1 MPDDRREGRDLGND
15 ASSKTLAEIVLQ
27 TINSIVLVANGK
39 GEILYAS
46 PSVKTIL
53 GYEPEELL
61 GMKYWDTPCTDPE
74 RRKEHFHKIAA
85 AARGEEPVPDAPYAI
100 QMLTREG
107 EERWILWRDAR
118 ASGDLL
124 VGAGQDITEL
134 RRTQEELKRREEE
147 IGAIFERANDGM
159 AVVDQDLRYVDVNP
173 AACEMFG
180 LRKAEIVGKEVGAI
194 TSSKI
199 GMERLRRQMER
210 TGEAL
215 EEVEY
220 QHADGPKRKLE
231 CRITANIRPG
241 FHLVIVRDITVRK
254 LLEQQLAESQRLE
267 AVGRLAGGVAHEF
280 NNMLTAITGYAELI
294 VKNSAPEER
303 IHKYSQ
309 GIVSAADRAAQTTQ
323 QLLAFSRRQVIQPKI
338 VAVNEV
344 IRETAQLLQRMVGE
358 EIQVILR
365 LNESCG
371 PVHLDPSQLSQM
383 LVNLGLNARDSM
395 TRGGKLIIET
405 NPARLDHAYVTKHVL
420 VKPGPYVL
428 LSVSDTGI
436 GIEPELQAHIFEPF
450 FTTREQAEGG
460 GLGLATVYGIVRQN
474 EGHIWVYSEPG
485 AGTTFKVYLPTSKE
499 SVAARSTF
507 SKRGNPSAVLVIE
520 DDGATRQLI
529 VNSLREQ
536 GYTVL
541 QAADGGEALAVCE
554 GFHGDLDLVITDLG
568 APAMSGEDLRAYF
581 VVKHPRAKLLH
592 MSGYSGEKLKAT
604 RELPPDVEFLQ
615 KPFTVAELIERVGQA
630 LAER

>member
-1 MPDDRREGRDLGND
+1 
-15 ASSKTLAEIVLQ
+15 V
-27 TINSIVLVANGK
+27 
-39 GEILYAS
+39 
-46 PSVKTIL
+46 
-53 GYEPEELL
+53 
-61 GMKYWDTPCTDPE
+61 
-74 RRKEHFHKIAA
+74 
-85 AARGEEPVPDAPYAI
+85 
-100 QMLTREG
+100 
-107 EERWILWRDAR
+107 
-118 ASGDLL
+118 
-124 VGAGQDITEL
+124 VGSGQDVTEL

-147 IGAIFERANDGM
+147 IGAVFERANDGM
-159 AVVDQDLRYVDVNP
+159 ALVDQDMRYVDANP
-173 AACEMFG
+173 AVCEMFG
-180 LRKAEIVGKEVGAI
+180 LRKSEILGREVGAI

-199 GMERLRRQMER
+199 GTARLRKQMEM

-215 EEVEY
+215 EEIEY
-220 QHADGPKRKLE
+220 QHADGPKKTLE

-241 FHLVIVRDITVRK
+241 FHLVIIQDVTVRK

-294 VKNSAPEER
+294 VKNSAPEEQ

-309 GIVSAADRAAQTTQ
+309 GILSAAHRAAQTTQ
-323 QLLAFSRRQVIQPKI
+323 QLLAFSRRQVIQPKV

-344 IRETAQLLQRMVGE
+344 IRETVQLLQRMVGE

-365 LNESCG
+365 LNENCG
-371 PVHLDPSQLSQM
+371 PVHLDPNQLSQM

-405 NPARLDHAYVTKHVL
+405 NPAHLDHAYVTKHVQ

-436 GIEPELQAHIFEPF
+436 GIEPELQAHVFEPF
-450 FTTREQAEGG
+450 FTTKEQAEGG

-474 EGHIWVYSEPG
+474 DGHIWVYSEPG
-485 AGTTFKVYLPTSKE
+485 AGTTFKVYLPTSE
-499 SVAARSTF
+499 EGAASRNST
-507 SKRGNPSAVLVIE
+507 SAGPPATILVIE
-520 DDGATRQLI
+520 DDEPTRQVI

-554 GFHGDLDLVITDLG
+554 GFHGALDLVITDLG

-581 VVKHPRAKLLH
+581 VLKHPKAGLLH
-592 MSGYSGEKLKAT
+592 MSGYSQEKLKAT
-604 RELPPDVEFLQ
+604 NELPPDVEFLQ
-615 KPFTVAELIERVGQA
+615 KPFTVSELIERVGRA
-630 LAER
+630 LAGK